1 MLYGKN
7 GIVISQFEIFVYNG
21 YVFSGFRRRIE
32 MKVDKSI
39 EILMIIGVILH
50 GLSFIVYLIC
60 IFAQQSIYP
69 ASINITELIIPA
81 DFIVLCIIL
90 MLYVIFMLAIFTSNT
105 DSRRLLCIVML
116 IVYAIVRVLSPYIS
130 MLSNVILS
138 RRGAEYIAAAG
149 TLTST
154 VNLIISPLTI
164 VASIL
169 VIVAVGRYG
178 ISSVK

>member
-1 MLYGKN
+1 
-7 GIVISQFEIFVYNG
+7 
-21 YVFSGFRRRIE
+21 
-32 MKVDKSI
+32 
-39 EILMIIGVILH
+39 
-50 GLSFIVYLIC
+50 
-60 IFAQQSIYP
+60 
-69 ASINITELIIPA
+69 
-81 DFIVLCIIL
+81 
-90 MLYVIFMLAIFTSNT
+90 
-105 DSRRLLCIVML
+105 ML